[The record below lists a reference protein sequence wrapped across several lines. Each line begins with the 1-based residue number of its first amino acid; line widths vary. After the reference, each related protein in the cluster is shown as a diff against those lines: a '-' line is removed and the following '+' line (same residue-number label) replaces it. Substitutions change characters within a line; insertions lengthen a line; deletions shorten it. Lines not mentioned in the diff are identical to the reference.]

1 LIYKI
6 EISLEEINNLL
17 KDLNSLK
24 YQINKNNFQIQE
36 YKNLLEV
43 SEDNFQKAKDNFQIQ
58 SKQLTSY
65 SLNSGSNLGKQKK
78 KENLE
83 SAENDLNIKRQF
95 YYENKYGIEK
105 LINENEMLNKKKLN
119 IEKSL
124 ANVRKNSN
132 DKSDY
137 LEDHKPQLSVH
148 SLSMPLNFLMTDA
161 KLHGYIPV
169 SEFINILRKKEGEQ
183 AVLKFKELESE
194 NLDLYEQEQ
203 FVVLTPNKFKYDT
216 DEKGFFFS

>member
-6 EISLEEINNLL
+6 EISLEEIKNLL

-43 SEDNFQKAKDNFQIQ
+43 SEDNFQKAKDNFQMQ
-58 SKQLTSY
+58 NKKFNSY
-65 SLNSGSNLGKQKK
+65 YLNRASNLDKQKK

-105 LINENEMLNKKKLN
+105 LTNENEMLNKKKLN

-124 ANVRKNSN
+124 ADARKNSN

-137 LEDHKPQLSVH
+137 LEDHKPQLNIH
-148 SLSMPLNFLMTDA
+148 SLSIPLNFLMTDA
-161 KLHGYIPV
+161 KLH
-169 SEFINILRKKEGEQ
+169 
-183 AVLKFKELESE
+183 
-194 NLDLYEQEQ
+194 
-203 FVVLTPNKFKYDT
+203 
-216 DEKGFFFS
+216 